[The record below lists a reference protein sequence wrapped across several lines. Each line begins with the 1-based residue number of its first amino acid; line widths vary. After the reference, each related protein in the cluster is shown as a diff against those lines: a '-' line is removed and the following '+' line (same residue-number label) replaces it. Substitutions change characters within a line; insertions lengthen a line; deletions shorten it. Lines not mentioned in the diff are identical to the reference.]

1 MKILVIDDKRE
12 ELERAITAVEKHG
25 HTAIPVHVVK
35 EDLHSWIESKVDEA
49 DCVIT
54 DLMFNPTGYNIN
66 SDTYDKSPPPAGLLV
81 VIFALAKGKP
91 AVICTNA
98 QEVGGHHAEAISWIF
113 DSTRC
118 FFKSSTDAITMK
130 YKRGLPLLPI
140 GWEESKN
147 WEAAVQAVITITAA
161 AK

>member
-1 MKILVIDDKRE
+1 MKILVIDDKNK
-12 ELERAITAVEKHG
+12 ELERAVTAVEKHG
-25 HTAIPVHVVK
+25 HIAIPVHAVGENLNSLI
-35 EDLHSWIESKVDEA
+35 EDKIDEA

-54 DLMFNPTGYNIN
+54 DLMFNPTGNNIN
-66 SDTYDKSPPPAGLLV
+66 SNAYDKNPPPAGLLV

-118 FFKSSTDAITMK
+118 FFKSSIEAIPIKLKHGM
-130 YKRGLPLLPI
+130 PLLPI
-140 GWEESKN
+140 GWEENKN
-147 WEAAVQAVITITAA
+147 WEAAIQAVTTITTA
-161 AK
+161 